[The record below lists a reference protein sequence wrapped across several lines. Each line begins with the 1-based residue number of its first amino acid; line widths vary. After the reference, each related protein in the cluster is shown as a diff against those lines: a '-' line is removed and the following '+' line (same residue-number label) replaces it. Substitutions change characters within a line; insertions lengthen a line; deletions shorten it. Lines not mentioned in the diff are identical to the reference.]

1 MGAILP
7 CWFHILVKRNREGRR
22 RARSVPFIVEPVKM
36 REASVRAMMFTLPKL
51 KHQGL
56 INIPGFV
63 VHLYAQGACY
73 SSGSFLKSAIPGDK
87 HAKFSGRIMDGNN
100 QLAMLTYGQ
109 FVTFNLDPGQHILT
123 ANSWLTASPVGGGH
137 LKINLV
143 PGQHYYVGAY
153 LESLV
158 VASKFRLEQRTCQE
172 AQQDNKTTKPLK
184 REHIKEYGLPRAV
197 AETSFPTCSLAA
209 P

>member
-1 MGAILP
+1 MRS
-7 CWFHILVKRNREGRR
+7 LVRFGFLGV
-22 RARSVPFIVEPVKM
+22 ALSVALTHVFSVAQVTTTVSPRVEVT
-36 REASVRAMMFTLPKL
+36 F
-51 KHQGL
+51 
-56 INIPGFV
+56 
-63 VHLYAQGACY
+63 Y

-87 HAKFSGRIMDGNN
+87 HAKFSGRIMDGDK

-109 FVTFNLDPGQHILT
+109 FVTFNLDPGQHTLT
-123 ANSWLTASPVGGGH
+123 ANSWMITSPVGGGH

-143 PGQHYYVGAY
+143 PGEHYYVGAY

-158 VASKFRLEQRTCQE
+158 VASKFRLELRTCQE

-197 AETSFPTCSLAA
+197 AEASFPTCSPAA
-209 P
+209 S

>member
-1 MGAILP
+1 MRS
-7 CWFHILVKRNREGRR
+7 LVRFGFLGV
-22 RARSVPFIVEPVKM
+22 ALSVALTHVFSVAQVTTTVSPRVEVT
-36 REASVRAMMFTLPKL
+36 F
-51 KHQGL
+51 
-56 INIPGFV
+56 
-63 VHLYAQGACY
+63 Y

-87 HAKFSGRIMDGNN
+87 HAKFSGRIMDGDK

-109 FVTFNLDPGQHILT
+109 FVTFNLDPGQHTLT
-123 ANSWLTASPVGGGH
+123 ANSWMITSPVGGGH

-143 PGQHYYVGAY
+143 PGEHYYVGAY

-158 VASKFRLEQRTCQE
+158 VASKFRLELRTCQE

-197 AETSFPTCSLAA
+197 AEASFPTCSPAA